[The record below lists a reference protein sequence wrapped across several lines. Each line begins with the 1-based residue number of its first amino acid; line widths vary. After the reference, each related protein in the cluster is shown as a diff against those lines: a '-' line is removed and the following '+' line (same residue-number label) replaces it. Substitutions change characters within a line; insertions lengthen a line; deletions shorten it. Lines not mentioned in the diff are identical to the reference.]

1 MGRLDRSDT
10 TASQKTGVQQPQR
23 CVLPYPVQQFVDHT
37 KSVPCENRISDTLR
51 GSQSPTN
58 APTVQSD
65 NQIEIFVC
73 SYTKVTK
80 AHDPT
85 LFEAVHRLSGVLGR
99 YMVIYNQLIECCHQ
113 NLQVQKTVFIDNII
127 KALVSRIL
135 ELRAGLEKLEGSRF
149 QFIGHGLTEVH
160 HTIFDIDMTAIPLE
174 EGRPKHIQ
182 KEFDKIL
189 AKVKEIKEYVE
200 EEEVEEEEIEG
211 PKYTFEELWGIKL
224 EDDEP
229 VFKAKE
235 VDLSIPEELRKTRE
249 YLALI
254 LAHEKTRQV
263 MKMMKKRQLRR
274 ETWVKELT
282 GTLQPPA
289 RYEIRERSSKL
300 ISKVFRAYFELKRR
314 RIKDCK
320 RDQLLGINICESQK
334 FYIQRNNA
342 DKMLHDRSKLRG
354 IYEKE
359 WIKQR
364 NKIKENILKYKQ
376 AKICDELR
384 DQIREW
390 FLQWF
395 DAVQFF
401 YNIPKEGSIAIF
413 KGDVP
418 SPQDWYEENETR
430 LQKIAADKKKNTQ
443 DIFEKIN
450 FHAQVIDYYHQ
461 SWDIYDMWE
470 TKEVKEKFVHE
481 VDVSNAIIEVS
492 LEVMPKVDEDM
503 RKELTQ
509 LKKALI
515 EDYKTLE
522 REMPIDVTKPIIKR
536 DKKKKIARIK
546 LNSKVKKMIEDLAL
560 QDVIVDYPR
569 VKLEDFIGDPNF
581 AGEDLRRQ
589 IVPTFPFNF
598 EIRAYWWE
606 RCREVNHRFHRIL
619 LVGPKGSGKDILVK
633 VLASINGS
641 CANPWSA
648 KSKAMLK
655 SFPTVLLLPN
665 NTYSTVVQIL
675 KDWVVKYEVLPSNF
689 NVTNLAYVLQGY
701 SFGYVKEALERFM
714 SADRI
719 IKIAAYGIT
728 PMEVYD
734 YILNDENAA
743 KVIIKMNHK
752 RRYSASNQY
761 RGLEEALNNILED
774 SDDGLEYDL
783 AIIPPEPSVVTDK
796 EEGFDDETIA
806 NNLPGDVPGEIEVF
820 VQNIGTL
827 SDSEDDSDNEPLAA
841 KRTRKNNTQRS
852 NESSDA
858 QNRSA
863 LNVPTWHNDDVNI
876 LRKALLVSRR
886 ADAATSRTPLMRK
899 NPSVVRN

>member
-1 MGRLDRSDT
+1 
-10 TASQKTGVQQPQR
+10 
-23 CVLPYPVQQFVDHT
+23 
-37 KSVPCENRISDTLR
+37 
-51 GSQSPTN
+51 
-58 APTVQSD
+58 
-65 NQIEIFVC
+65 
-73 SYTKVTK
+73 
-80 AHDPT
+80 
-85 LFEAVHRLSGVLGR
+85 
-99 YMVIYNQLIECCHQ
+99 MVIYNQLIECCHQ

-135 ELRAGLEKLEGSRF
+135 ELRAALEKLEGSRF

-160 HTIFDIDMTAIPLE
+160 HTVFDIDMTAIPLE
-174 EGRPKHIQ
+174 EGRQKHIQ

-200 EEEVEEEEIEG
+200 E
-211 PKYTFEELWGIKL
+211 EELWGIKL

-401 YNIPKEGSIAIF
+401 YDIPKEGSIAIF

-418 SPQDWYEENETR
+418 SPEDWYEENETR

-443 DIFEKIN
+443 DMKFEAKRQEAFLKREELLKKRSEALLLKKMMKNPLTHPGYN
-450 FHAQVIDYYHQ
+450 FPISKTIQKLKDIIDYYHQ
-461 SWDIYDMWE
+461 SWDIYDVWE

-481 VDVSNAIIEVS
+481 VDMSNAIIEVS
-492 LEVMPKVDEDM
+492 FEVMPKVDEDM

-509 LKKALI
+509 LKQALI
-515 EDYKTLE
+515 EDYKNLE
-522 REMPIDVTKPIIKR
+522 REMPIDMTKPIIKR
-536 DKKKKIARIK
+536 EKKKKIARIE
-546 LNSKVKKMIEDLAL
+546 LNSKVKKMIEVSL
-560 QDVIVDYPR
+560 
-569 VKLEDFIGDPNF
+569 
-581 AGEDLRRQ
+581 
-589 IVPTFPFNF
+589 PTFPFNF

-633 VLASINGS
+633 VLASINDAVLFELDPYKVQGS
-641 CANPWSA
+641 LQSA
-648 KSKAMLK
+648 VYLKKLAKRIVSCTRVLQPCVVHIKNVEKLFYKKEYDKYLKWYHEQTVPGMKEVKHLQEQLNFRAAFEKYVLKIKNKPKS
-655 SFPTVLLLPN
+655 V
-665 NTYSTVVQIL
+665 
-675 KDWVVKYEVLPSNF
+675 PSNA
-689 NVTNLAYVLQGY
+689 TI
-701 SFGYVKEALERFM
+701 
-714 SADRI
+714 D
-719 IKIAAYGIT
+719 T
-728 PMEVYD
+728 
-734 YILNDENAA
+734 
-743 KVIIKMNHK
+743 
-752 RRYSASNQY
+752 
-761 RGLEEALNNILED
+761 
-774 SDDGLEYDL
+774 
-783 AIIPPEPSVVTDK
+783 
-796 EEGFDDETIA
+796 ET
-806 NNLPGDVPGEIEVF
+806 
-820 VQNIGTL
+820 T
-827 SDSEDDSDNEPLAA
+827 
-841 KRTRKNNTQRS
+841 K
-852 NESSDA
+852 
-858 QNRSA
+858 
-863 LNVPTWHNDDVNI
+863 
-876 LRKALLVSRR
+876 
-886 ADAATSRTPLMRK
+886 
-899 NPSVVRN
+899 